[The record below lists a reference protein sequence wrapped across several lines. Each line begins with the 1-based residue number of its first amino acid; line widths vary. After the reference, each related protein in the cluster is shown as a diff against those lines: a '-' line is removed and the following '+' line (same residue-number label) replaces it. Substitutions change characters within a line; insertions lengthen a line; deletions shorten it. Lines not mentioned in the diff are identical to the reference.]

1 MQLRSFGA
9 ACLVLAAAVGAQTPQ
24 PQPGTAAAP
33 PPPAARGPSLA
44 VALELVQ
51 RALAA
56 CAADQLNVN
65 ALVTDSA
72 GSVKVSMLAD
82 GARGMMPEFGARKAR
97 TALEF
102 KLNSGEVAKLVA
114 ANDEAV
120 KARLADNKS
129 LFAAAGA
136 VLLKSGAEII
146 GVLAVSGAKSEQD
159 EACALAAIAPMKERI
174 Q

>member
-1 MQLRSFGA
+1 
-9 ACLVLAAAVGAQTPQ
+9 
-24 PQPGTAAAP
+24 
-33 PPPAARGPSLA
+33 

-56 CAADQLNVN
+56 CAADQLKVN
-65 ALVTDSA
+65 ALVADSA

-102 KLNSGEVAKLVA
+102 RMNSGEVAARVA
-114 ANDEAV
+114 ANDAAV
-120 KARLADNKS
+120 KARLAENKAF
-129 LFAAAGA
+129 FAAPGA
-136 VLLKSGAEII
+136 VLLKSGDEII

-159 EACALAAIAPMKERI
+159 EACALTAIAQMKERI
-174 Q
+174 R